1 MAYDENLADR
11 VRAAVG
17 ANKNLREQKMF
28 GGIAFMIDD
37 KMAVGVH
44 GSDLMVRVPAEEHD
58 KAVKEPGARIMDM
71 IARPMKG
78 FLFVGP
84 AGTKGA
90 SLKKW
95 VERSATFV
103 ATLPAKKKPRRRNAS
118 AARSAPR

>member
-1 MAYDENLADR
+1 MAYDEDLADR
-11 VRAAVG
+11 VRQILG
-17 ANKNLREQKMF
+17 PSKNLREQKMF

-44 GSDLMVRVPAEEHD
+44 GPDLMVRIAADDHD
-58 KAVKEPGARIMDM
+58 AVVKEPGARIMDM

-84 AGTKGA
+84 AGTKGP

-95 VERSATFV
+95 VGRSATYV
-103 ATLPAKKKPRRRNAS
+103 ATLPAKKK
-118 AARSAPR
+118 AAKKR